1 MNTMKLLL
9 ATFLFAGFFTTA
21 VVAQEEEETQFGEEI
36 SMDGAITFT
45 DFYDQMKDKDEM
57 EVKIKGEVTG
67 VCQKKGCWMTME
79 EDGKELFIKF
89 KDYGFFVPK
98 TISGRTAVI
107 DGKAFREVVS
117 VDEQRHMAEDA
128 GKSEEEIAKITEP
141 KEELRFMANG
151 VLLLPAEK

>member
-1 MNTMKLLL
+1 MKLLL
-9 ATFLFAGFFTTA
+9 ATFLFVGLFTTT

-36 SMDGAITFT
+36 TMDGAMSFT
-45 DFYDQMKDKDEM
+45 DFYDQMKEKEEM

-117 VDEQRHMAEDA
+117 VDEQKHMAEDA

-151 VLLLPAEK
+151 VLLLPAEE